1 MQRRKLNGIRNP
13 FVKTEWILPKESTQS
28 MVTQVAAYTTYFSG
42 NVYIA
47 IAL

>member
-13 FVKTEWILPKESTQS
+13 FVKTEWILPKEV
-28 MVTQVAAYTTYFSG
+28 VTQVAAYTTYISG